1 MPALMAESAVRDLT
15 WACDAAPG
23 AVRRTLK
30 GVREGLAGA
39 GVTAQDRATV
49 EIVLAEALN
58 NVAEHAYA
66 GAAAGRVTL
75 CLRVYGNKIVARLSD
90 AGRAFG
96 GDQAPAGLAP
106 CLDVPRMGLPEGGFG
121 WFLIRSLT
129 SDVSYARRG
138 GRNHLMLTI
147 PLGQRREVGRH

>member
-1 MPALMAESAVRDLT
+1 MPAPMADSAVRDLT
-15 WACDAAPG
+15 WACNAAPG
-23 AVRRTLK
+23 AVRQTLK

-39 GVTAQDRATV
+39 GVTAKDRATV

-75 CLRVYGNKIVARLSD
+75 CLKVHGDKIVARLSD

-96 GDQAPAGLAP
+96 GDSMPAGLAP
-106 CLDVPRMGLPEGGFG
+106 CLE
-121 WFLIRSLT
+121 T
-129 SDVSYARRG
+129 SRKKIKRA
-138 GRNHLMLTI
+138 GR
-147 PLGQRREVGRH
+147 

>member
-1 MPALMAESAVRDLT
+1 MLMAEGAIRDLT

-39 GVTAQDRATV
+39 GVPAQDRATV

-75 CLRVYGNKIVARLSD
+75 CLKVYGDKVVARLSD
-90 AGRAFG
+90 AGRRFG
-96 GDQAPAGLAP
+96 GDRPPATLPP
-106 CLDVPRMGLPEGGFG
+106 CLEAPRMALPEGGFG
-121 WFLIRSLT
+121 WFLIHSLT
-129 SDVSYARRG
+129 SDIGYARRR
-138 GRNHLMLTI
+138 GRNHLKLTI
-147 PLGQRREVGRH
+147 PLGRKAGVGRH